1 MMKLRVSLGKIPLLK
16 GQRGGGGPGAE
27 MTSTP
32 SPPPNSHK
40 CLTGTVEGEGKA
52 FSHIRPVRR
61 RGQGRDE
68 KLRMTYEIKS

>member
-1 MMKLRVSLGKIPLLK
+1 MMKLGVSLGKIHLLK
-16 GQRGGGGPGAE
+16 GQQPQ
-27 MTSTP
+27 
-32 SPPPNSHK
+32 PPHSHK

-52 FSHIRPVRR
+52 FSHIRPVRC